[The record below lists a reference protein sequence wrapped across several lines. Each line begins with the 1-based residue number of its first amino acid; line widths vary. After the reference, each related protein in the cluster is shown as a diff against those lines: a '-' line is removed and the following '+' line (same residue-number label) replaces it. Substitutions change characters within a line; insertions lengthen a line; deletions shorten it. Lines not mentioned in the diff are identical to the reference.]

1 MSDEK
6 EKTKKGNEEKEEGK
20 ENGEGP
26 ENKPVPEDKAMEDAL
41 EDPDK
46 AHRLLEAQIEDTET
60 VHKLTL
66 LCRED
71 PVPMDEMRKI
81 AVERGLVSNR
91 NRKKLWPKLLG
102 INRHSADSFGYR
114 QKAVKGH
121 QDANTVAVDVER
133 SAWLAARVTGDVSSA
148 DTQLKNLRRSL
159 QRLINGVVCSHP
171 GDVFYYQG
179 FHDVAAVVMLIM
191 GEDAAYPVLEV
202 LAMHHLRD
210 CSRPSLELVMQYLK
224 LFFPLLRHE
233 DLELFEFLK
242 QAEKEAEIGHDD
254 TGSHFAVPW
263 VLTWFAHAMSDLPA
277 AARLFDFFL
286 CTDPTM
292 PLYYSVVMLKH
303 NRDRIL
309 TTRCDYAELRALM
322 SNLPAVDQLEV
333 RELITKTIELSKQTR
348 PPRPC
353 QLSGAWCP
361 RTGLEGAAQPRR
373 LALRAAQ
380 VSPDQ
385 LQAIASLK
393 LPPDSTLFTYP
404 YMWMSIPVRKD
415 AVMRKIA
422 HSKARFEPATGD
434 MAGWGTYLYPNGNRF
449 RGSFNQQK
457 RHGLGQ

>member
-6 EKTKKGNEEKEEGK
+6 EKTKKGNEEKKEEK

-26 ENKPVPEDKAMEDAL
+26 ENKAVPEDKAMEDAL

-46 AHRLLEAQIEDTET
+46 AHRLLEAQIKDTET

-91 NRKKLWPKLLG
+91 
-102 INRHSADSFGYR
+102 
-114 QKAVKGH
+114 KAVKGH

-233 DLELFEFLK
+233 
-242 QAEKEAEIGHDD
+242 
-254 TGSHFAVPW
+254 
-263 VLTWFAHAMSDLPA
+263 
-277 AARLFDFFL
+277 
-286 CTDPTM
+286 
-292 PLYYSVVMLKH
+292 
-303 NRDRIL
+303 
-309 TTRCDYAELRALM
+309 
-322 SNLPAVDQLEV
+322 
-333 RELITKTIELSKQTR
+333 
-348 PPRPC
+348 
-353 QLSGAWCP
+353 
-361 RTGLEGAAQPRR
+361 
-373 LALRAAQ
+373 
-380 VSPDQ
+380 
-385 LQAIASLK
+385 
-393 LPPDSTLFTYP
+393 
-404 YMWMSIPVRKD
+404 
-415 AVMRKIA
+415 
-422 HSKARFEPATGD
+422 
-434 MAGWGTYLYPNGNRF
+434 
-449 RGSFNQQK
+449 
-457 RHGLGQ
+457 